1 MSDEPT
7 ISAATTP
14 SPGEPSSDP
23 ITPGGTTQPVPAAKR
38 SRLRTWTR
46 RAFIGAGAAAG
57 GGLVLGVGGILFSP
71 NRLKYVP
78 EGAAGDGYLTT
89 WIKITPD
96 NRTTVLIPHCEM
108 GQGALTGLGM
118 LLVEELDADWSLCTI
133 EQAPAEDIYANGY
146 VVHAFLGEAGIAV
159 PGFMERAFDFGSFK
173 MAQFAG
179 LQITGGST
187 STRGTGVFGMRLAG
201 ATAREM
207 LLQAGAERFG
217 VPMSELTARDSR
229 IIHDASRQ
237 GATYGDLVAHAS
249 TLDLPN
255 RPRLKSREEYR
266 LVGTSQDRAD
276 IPGKVV
282 GEALYGMDVVRPDML
297 YAAIVRAPV
306 PGGRLER
313 VDPSPA
319 EAMSGVHQVV
329 QLDDAVAVVA
339 DGYWLAQQALN
350 ALEPTFTDAGLG
362 DVDTAGI
369 RARHAAALDG
379 EPLDAPSAEGRL
391 VTAEYCVPY
400 LSHATME
407 PMCATARL
415 ADGQLEVWAGTQDPL
430 STRGVAAG
438 VAGLD
443 TDDVHIYNQQLGG
456 GFGRRLPGTYDYVEQ
471 AVEVAKVTAPRPVKL
486 VWSREED
493 MRHGYYRPFV
503 MGRFQGVVDD
513 QGHAR
518 RWASRF
524 TGGIADQLEANPP
537 YGIEDKDIGAVTAP
551 VHLRTGSWRSVAA
564 SQHGFFSESFI
575 DEMAHA
581 AGSDPFEFRRGLLG
595 EEPRHRAVLER
606 AAEMA
611 RWGTALPEGR
621 ARGIAMV
628 ESFGSIVAHVAEV
641 GIENGAIRVY
651 RVDSAVD
658 CGLVV
663 NPQQAVTQV
672 QGGVNFG
679 LSAALYHEITVRG
692 GAVEQKNFPDFNMVR
707 LAEAPRVNVS
717 FVDSGGPV
725 GGLGEPGVP
734 PVAPAVANA
743 LFVLTGNRQ
752 RDLPL
757 RL

>member
-1 MSDEPT
+1 MSDEL
-7 ISAATTP
+7 TTHA
-14 SPGEPSSDP
+14 DP
-23 ITPGGTTQPVPAAKR
+23 QPPETPNAPAGQR

-57 GGLVLGVGGILFSP
+57 GGLVLGVGGIVFSP
-71 NRLKYVP
+71 NRLTYVP
-78 EGAAGDGYLTT
+78 EGAEGEGRLTT
-89 WIKITPD
+89 WITITPD
-96 NRTTVLIPHCEM
+96 NRTTVLVPHCEM

-118 LLVEELDADWSLCTI
+118 LLVEELDADWSNCTV

-146 VVHAFLGEAGIAV
+146 ILHAFLGEVGVTV

-179 LQITGGST
+179 LQVTGGST

-201 ATAREM
+201 ATARGM
-207 LLQAGAERFG
+207 LLEAGAEQLG

-229 IIHDASRQ
+229 VIHEPSGQ
-237 GATYGDLVAHAS
+237 SATYGELAARAS
-249 TLDLPN
+249 ALDLPS
-255 RPRLKSREEYR
+255 RPRLKSRDEYR
-266 LVGTSQDRAD
+266 LVGTSQDRPD

-282 GEALYGMDVVRPDML
+282 GAAQYGMDVVRPDML

-306 PGGRLER
+306 PGGQLEG
-313 VDPSPA
+313 VDPAPA
-319 EAMSGVHQVV
+319 EAMAGVHKVV

-339 DGYWLAQQALN
+339 DGYWRAQHALDALA
-350 ALEPTFTDAGLG
+350 PRFTDAGLG
-362 DVDTAGI
+362 DVDTAAI
-369 RARHAAALDG
+369 RARHAAALD
-379 EPLDAPSAEGRL
+379 EAPLDEVPPDGVPDGARV

-415 ADGQLEVWAGTQDPL
+415 ADGKLEVWAGTQDPL
-430 STRGVAAG
+430 STRGVAAT

-443 TDDVHIYNQQLGG
+443 RDNVTIYNQQLGG

-471 AVEVAKVTAPRPVKL
+471 AVSVAKVTSPRPVKL

-503 MGRFQGVVDD
+503 MARFQGVVDE

-524 TGGIADQLEANPP
+524 TGGLADTLEADPP
-537 YGIEDKDIGAVTAP
+537 YGIEDKDITAVTAP

-581 AGSDPFEFRRGLLG
+581 AGTDPFEFRRGLLHDA
-595 EEPRHRAVLER
+595 PRHKAVLER
-606 AAEMA
+606 AADMA
-611 RWGTALPEGR
+611 RWGTPAPEGR
-621 ARGIAMV
+621 ARGIAIV

-641 GIENGAIRVY
+641 GIENDTIRVY

-663 NPQQAVTQV
+663 NPQQALAQIE
-672 QGGVNFG
+672 GGVNFG
-679 LSAALYHEITVRG
+679 LSSALFHEIAVRG
-692 GAVEQKNFPDFNMVR
+692 GAVENRNFPDFNMVR
-707 LAEAPRVNVS
+707 LAQAPRVNVS

-743 LFVLTGNRQ
+743 LFVLTGTRL

-757 RL
+757 RLG